1 MGGQR
6 CGRDFD
12 CRRGRE
18 GEDQI
23 EEQWQWPPG
32 DDPRF
37 VFTDK
42 HDGLR
47 TPSCPLPLKANARLV
62 VPGYKDVTAYE
73 VRKDAPTASRT
84 SQHVLLTMTSSFGW
98 HLMSADVK
106 SAFLKGEELSPG
118 ERELFIENIRTH
130 HQDEPK
136 LPLGPGGLA
145 RLKKGIFGLADSPRR
160 WYVRLHRSLTQLGW
174 ERSSIDAAQWFL
186 WSADHAKLEGII
198 LSHVDDL
205 LLGGNDRAK
214 QSLLELGKELGFG
227 SLEEKSFTYC
237 GKQLQQH
244 EDGSISIS
252 MKQYHENLKPIPVP
266 LHRRKHPESDLT
278 PAEFKQLRGLLG
290 SLQWLVA
297 QVRIDQG
304 FALSSLQGEAGTVA
318 TLLKANSLL
327 KKFKEPRLCFVV
339 PSYEAGWMWPGGHQ
353 RCIIGQCPSEWN
365 CWR

>member
-1 MGGQR
+1 
-6 CGRDFD
+6 
-12 CRRGRE
+12 
-18 GEDQI
+18 
-23 EEQWQWPPG
+23 
-32 DDPRF
+32 
-37 VFTDK
+37 
-42 HDGLR
+42 
-47 TPSCPLPLKANARLV
+47 
-62 VPGYKDVTAYE
+62 
-73 VRKDAPTASRT
+73 
-84 SQHVLLTMTSSFGW
+84 
-98 HLMSADVK
+98 MSADVK
-106 SAFLKGEELSPG
+106 SAFLKGEEFSPG

-145 RLKKGIFGLADSPRR
+145 RLKKGIFGLADSPTR

-198 LSHVDDL
+198 LSHVDGL

-278 PAEFKQLRGLLG
+278 LR
-290 SLQWLVA
+290 
-297 QVRIDQG
+297 
-304 FALSSLQGEAGTVA
+304 SSNNFVDSWEVCSGW
-318 TLLKANSLL
+318 LLKCESIKVSHCQA
-327 KKFKEPRLCFVV
+327 FKEKLARWQPC
-339 PSYEAGWMWPGGHQ
+339 
-353 RCIIGQCPSEWN
+353 
-365 CWR
+365 